1 VHGEE
6 HQPNVAAEQSFSDG
20 EQSVVNKHGEEPNLV
35 NNVAVLIKD
44 VKRSPTTIDVL
55 SSERRDA
62 GGLLQ
67 LVEMSIFKLREEN
80 GELSML
86 QVLSDIFQI

>member
-44 VKRSPTTIDVL
+44 VKRSPTTIDAL

-62 GGLLQ
+62 GGLPR
-67 LVEMSIFKLREEN
+67 LVEMYIFKLPEEN
-80 GELSML
+80 GEHSML
-86 QVLSDIFQI
+86 PVLLDICPI